1 MVENNLTYIIV
12 LNYNAYKDTIDCLE
26 SIVSLKSKYYK
37 IVLID
42 NASTD
47 FSIDKINKWAV
58 DNNYNGIEI
67 FKSKNNNGYSSGN
80 NLGIRYALKQ
90 DDCKYIWILNN
101 DTIVDSHSL
110 NHLVNKSDKK
120 TIFGSKIL
128 SNNRIESL
136 GGKINPLFLTTTH
149 NLSGYKDDDN
159 NKEINIDYIHGVSIF
174 MNADIVRS
182 VGYLSEEYFLYYEDV
197 DYSIRALNKGFK
209 LDINQDSI
217 ISHNSNYNKYENS
230 TASILRK
237 VFPVV
242 NRYRLAKNFFIKI
255 KFFVLLGVIVAIIKR
270 IFTFRF
276 KESIM
281 IIKYL
286 YKI

>member
-1 MVENNLTYIIV
+1 MSIRLYMVENNLTYIIV

-120 TIFGSKIL
+120 TIDRK
-128 SNNRIESL
+128 
-136 GGKINPLFLTTTH
+136 
-149 NLSGYKDDDN
+149 
-159 NKEINIDYIHGVSIF
+159 
-174 MNADIVRS
+174 S
-182 VGYLSEEYFLYYEDV
+182 VV
-197 DYSIRALNKGFK
+197 
-209 LDINQDSI
+209 
-217 ISHNSNYNKYENS
+217 
-230 TASILRK
+230 
-237 VFPVV
+237 
-242 NRYRLAKNFFIKI
+242 
-255 KFFVLLGVIVAIIKR
+255 
-270 IFTFRF
+270 
-276 KESIM
+276 
-281 IIKYL
+281 
-286 YKI
+286 